1 MHPTSY
7 SLRGGVTEWVRL
19 PKVTEDCR
27 IGRVEKQAL
36 RGGRRGPGPSRTLTA
51 PRPFCGPAPRPS
63 QGAGVG
69 QKGAPLPPA
78 GEGHGCGPPR
88 FADQHGARAA
98 FTLSFL
104 ASSAL
109 YLLLAAACI
118 RALPGVALLFASRL
132 PGALMH
138 TLPGRAPS
146 ATCPSCRGPGLD
158 GGGRGR
164 GAGLVWAW
172 PEPGEGQTPPSGA
185 LDADGGVMYGVGC
198 ASTGL
203 SRGGGEH
210 AA

>member
-1 MHPTSY
+1 M
-7 SLRGGVTEWVRL
+7 TEWVRL
-19 PKVTEDCR
+19 PKVTKTATLEGWRNRPCEEGGGEPGPPAPSQHPDLSAAQLP
-27 IGRVEKQAL
+27 GLPKGQVW
-36 RGGRRGPGPSRTLTA
+36 GRR
-51 PRPFCGPAPRPS
+51 
-63 QGAGVG
+63 
-69 QKGAPLPPA
+69 GAPLPPA

-118 RALPGVALLFASRL
+118 PALPGVALLFASRL

-158 GGGRGR
+158 WRGR
-164 GAGLVWAW
+164 GAGRGL
-172 PEPGEGQTPPSGA
+172 
-185 LDADGGVMYGVGC
+185 GVGV
-198 ASTGL
+198 A
-203 SRGGGEH
+203 
-210 AA
+210 